1 MRIIVCIKQVPDTSE
16 IKIDPVTNTLIRA
29 GVPSIVNPFDKNAL
43 EAALQL
49 RELHGGTV
57 TVVSMGPPAAKEALK
72 ECIAMGADDAV
83 LLTDRAFGGSDTY
96 ATSYILAY
104 AIRHLEPYD
113 LIICGKQAIDG
124 DTGQTGASMSEHLGI
139 PQLTYA
145 VKIEAEDGLVR
156 VHREVEE
163 GVMVLETKMPALCTV
178 GKDIN
183 EPRSATMKGKLRA
196 NKAQIREVTAAD
208 LPGMDPEKRGLKG
221 SPTRVKKT
229 FTPSL
234 KKSGLIVDGGDAAF
248 AVARL
253 IAELEKKELLT
264 QGGDG
269 HEAE

>member
-1 MRIIVCIKQVPDTSE
+1 MKIIVCIKQVPDTAE

-29 GVPSIVNPFDKNAL
+29 GVPSIVNPYDKNAL
-43 EAALQL
+43 EAALRL
-49 RELHGGTV
+49 KEEHGGEV
-57 TVVSMGPPAAKEALK
+57 TVVTMGPPAAKEALK

-104 AIRHLEPYD
+104 AIRHLGPFD

-145 VKIEAEDGLVR
+145 VKIEVEGNTVR

-163 GVMVLETKMPALCTV
+163 GVMVLETELPALCTV

-183 EPRSATMKGKLRA
+183 EPRTATMKGKMRA
-196 NKAQIREVTAAD
+196 NKAVIREVTASD
-208 LPGMDPEKRGLKG
+208 LPGMDPDKRGLNG

-229 FTPSL
+229 FTPSV
-234 KKSGLIVDGGDAAF
+234 KKQGIKTDGADAAL
-248 AVARL
+248 AVKNL
-253 IAELEKKELLT
+253 IREMENRELF
-264 QGGDG
+264 
-269 HEAE
+269 

>member
-1 MRIIVCIKQVPDTSE
+1 MKIIVCIKQVPDTAE

-29 GVPSIVNPFDKNAL
+29 GVPSIVNPYDKNAL

-49 RELHGGTV
+49 KEAYGGEV
-57 TVVSMGPPAAKEALK
+57 TVISMGPPAAKDALK
-72 ECIAMGADDAV
+72 ECLAMGADHGI

-104 AIRHLEPYD
+104 SISQLGSYD

-145 VKIEAEDGLVR
+145 VRIEADGDNII
-156 VHREVEE
+156 VHREVDE
-163 GVMVLETKMPALCTV
+163 GVMVLKTRMPALCTV

-183 EPRSATMKGKLRA
+183 EPRTATMRGKMRA
-196 NKAQIREVTAAD
+196 NKAIIREITAAD
-208 LPGMDPEKRGLKG
+208 LPDMDASKRGLQG

-229 FTPSL
+229 FTPSV
-234 KKSGLIVDGGDAAF
+234 KKSGIKVEGEDAAK
-248 AVARL
+248 AV
-253 IAELEKKELLT
+253 ELLMEEMDKKELWK
-264 QGGDG
+264 
-269 HEAE
+269 